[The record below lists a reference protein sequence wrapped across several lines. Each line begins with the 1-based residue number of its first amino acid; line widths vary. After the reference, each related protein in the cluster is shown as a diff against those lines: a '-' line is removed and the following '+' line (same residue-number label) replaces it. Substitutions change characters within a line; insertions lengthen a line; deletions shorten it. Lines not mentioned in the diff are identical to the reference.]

1 MISSDQRDPN
11 NDPSPSRQRDG
22 KRHRRRSIATE
33 LAIGLVLLVV
43 VVEGV
48 LLALIYQRQVDELYR
63 QLQSKADEYATN
75 LSDIL
80 AVPIWDLDDEQIRR
94 IGDGF
99 IRNELVIL
107 LHISDT
113 EGSELYRFANDA
125 AADQSPITRHEPILH
140 TGKPIGQVRFALS
153 LDTYRKD
160 LNWLRNIALMVLIL
174 SLVLIVI
181 ATQILLRVLMRK
193 PLATFNQWM
202 EGVATGNVD
211 HRFDD
216 IHHEELAG
224 IARRFA
230 TMADQI
236 RHRERSLQSEVAERK
251 RAEEKIRESDARTR
265 AILDAIPDILFQ
277 FDRDGRF
284 IDMRGDPD
292 NLATTPDEC
301 IGRVI
306 DEVMPPGIAG
316 LFRRQL
322 DMTFDNRGVRVFEYD
337 LPVPSG
343 MHHYECRL
351 VAVSDKLALGMVRNI
366 SDQVT
371 AAAEKKRLVDQLQR
385 AQKMEALG
393 MLAGGVAHDLN
404 NILSGLVSYPELIL
418 LDLPDGSP
426 IEKPIL
432 TIKSAGERAANIVQD
447 LLTLAR
453 RGVSVAEVVNLNDVI
468 DGYLR
473 SPEYEALRVNHPGF
487 QLKQKLA
494 GDLLNISGSPV
505 HLSKTVMN
513 LVSNAVEASPPDGSV
528 SISTDNRY
536 VDTPIRGYDD
546 IQEGDYVVMTIAD
559 NGIGMSAD
567 DIDRIFEPF
576 YTKKVMGRS
585 GTGLGMA
592 VVWGTVKDHQGY
604 IDIRSLPQ
612 QGTTVTIHIPA
623 TRESSSPS
631 QATSDVK
638 ALYGCGERILVVDDV
653 AEQRDIASGLL
664 TRIGYKVESVSS
676 GLAAVD
682 YLKSHPVDLVVL
694 DMIMEPG
701 IDGLETYRRILQ
713 LCPGQRAIITSGF
726 SESDRVQEA
735 RKLGATAYVKK
746 PYLLE
751 TIAKAV
757 KDALRE

>member
-1 MISSDQRDPN
+1 LNAIDQTDPAGGPPPFRKRD
-11 NDPSPSRQRDG
+11 SRRP
-22 KRHRRRSIATE
+22 RRRSIATE
-33 LAIGLVLLVV
+33 LAISLVVLVV
-43 VVEGV
+43 VVEGI
-48 LLALIYQRQVDELYR
+48 LLALIYQRQADERYR
-63 QLQSKADEYATN
+63 QLQSKADEYAAN

-99 IRNELVIL
+99 KRNELVLYVRIR
-107 LHISDT
+107 DA
-113 EGSELYRFANDA
+113 EGTDLYQFANDPA
-125 AADQSPITRHEPILH
+125 AEESPIVRDVPILH
-140 TGKPIGQVRFALS
+140 TGRPIGQVRFALS

-160 LNWLRNIALMVLIL
+160 LTWLRNIAVMVLIV
-174 SLVLIVI
+174 SLVVIVS

-193 PLATFNQWM
+193 PLATFNRWM
-202 EGVATGNVD
+202 ERVADGNVD
-211 HRFDD
+211 RRFDD

-230 TMADQI
+230 MMADQI
-236 RHRERSLQSEVAERK
+236 RNRERTLQSEVTERK

-292 NLATTPDEC
+292 NLAIAPAEC

-306 DEVMPPGIAG
+306 GEVMPPTIAG

-322 DMTFDNRGVRVFEYD
+322 ALTFDTRGVRVFEYD
-337 LPVPSG
+337 LPVTAG
-343 MHHYECRL
+343 VHYYECRL
-351 VAVSDKLALGMVRNI
+351 LAVSDSLALGMVRNI
-366 SDQVT
+366 SEQVT

-426 IEKPIL
+426 LEKPIL
-432 TIKSAGERAANIVQD
+432 TIKSAGERAASIVQD

-453 RGVSVAEVVNLNDVI
+453 RGVSVAEVVNLNEVI
-468 DGYLR
+468 DGYLK
-473 SPEYEALRVNHPGF
+473 SPEYAALRANHPGF
-487 QLKQKLA
+487 HLKQELA
-494 GDLLNISGSPV
+494 GDLLNLSGSPV

-513 LVSNAVEASPPDGSV
+513 LISNAVEASAADGV
-528 SISTDNRY
+528 VGISTCNRY

-546 IQEGDYVVMTIAD
+546 IQEGDYVMMTVTD
-559 NGIGMSAD
+559 NGIGISAE

-604 IDIRSLPQ
+604 IDIRSIPD
-612 QGTTVTIHIPA
+612 QGTTVTIHLPA
-623 TRESSSPS
+623 TREKAS
-631 QATSDVK
+631 QSQMIPDLKELNSA
-638 ALYGCGERILVVDDV
+638 GERILVVDDV
-653 AEQRDIASGLL
+653 AEQRDIATGLL
-664 TRIGYKVESVSS
+664 ARLGYRVTSVSS

-682 YLKSHPVDLVVL
+682 YLTSHPVDLVVL

-701 IDGLETYRRILQ
+701 IDGLETYRRILR
-713 LCPGQRAIITSGF
+713 LRPGQRAIITSGF
-726 SESDRVQEA
+726 SESSRVQEA
-735 RKLGATAYVKK
+735 RKLGAGAYVKK

-751 TIAKAV
+751 TIARAV
-757 KDALRE
+757 KDALSA